1 MFTQT
6 ERLIAVRNL
15 RPKRKQGFL
24 KIISL
29 FSFLGIMLGVAI
41 LIIVMSVMNG
51 FRADLTDK
59 IIGLNPHLILQLNDG
74 NDIKNVKNKLSQKYN
89 KINITE
95 TVSGEVL
102 AGKEEFG
109 IDPQMASQLASEIRS
124 IHELNVSIGL
134 IIGAGNIFRGMEA
147 ATKGMERV
155 TGDYLGMLAT
165 IMNAI
170 SLQDALEKEDVET
183 RTLSAIT
190 VSQIAEPYIRRRAL
204 RHLDKNRVV
213 IVAGGTGNPYFTTD
227 TAAALR
233 AKELKANVLLK
244 GTKVDGVYDKDPV
257 LYSDEIKYNEISYSE
272 VLKKNIQIM
281 DLTAI
286 TLCKENALPIHV
298 FNINK
303 SGDLKKVIL
312 GESIGTTINV

>member
-1 MFTQT
+1 MPGTAY
-6 ERLIAVRNL
+6 RRIL
-15 RPKRKQGFL
+15 L
-24 KIISL
+24 KL
-29 FSFLGIMLGVAI
+29 
-41 LIIVMSVMNG
+41 
-51 FRADLTDK
+51 
-59 IIGLNPHLILQLNDG
+59 
-74 NDIKNVKNKLSQKYN
+74 
-89 KINITE
+89 
-95 TVSGEVL
+95 SGEVL
-102 AGKEEFG
+102 AGNQEFG
-109 IDPQMASQLASEIRS
+109 IDPAMASRLASEIQS
-124 IHELNVSIGL
+124 IHKLNVRIGL

-170 SLQDALEKEDVET
+170 SLQDALENLGVET

-190 VSQIAEPYIRRRAL
+190 VSQITEPYIRRRAL

-233 AKELKANVLLK
+233 ATELKAEVLLK
-244 GTKVDGVYDKDPV
+244 GTKVDGVYDKDPITNGDAIK
-257 LYSDEIKYNEISYSE
+257 YDEIKYSEI
-272 VLKKNIQIM
+272 LNKNIRVM

-286 TLCKENALPIHV
+286 TLCKENSLPIQV

-303 SGDLKKVIL
+303 SNNLKKIVL
-312 GESIGTTINV
+312 GKLIGTIIKE